1 MAFDGLSMT
10 FMETA
15 GLFLLFLLS
24 LLIVLWLLLPFS
36 VFGIKGLIREAIE
49 EQKRTNE
56 LLTKILDSLKSTDL
70 HGDEK

>member
-56 LLTKILDSLKSTDL
+56 LLTKILDSLKSTDV